1 MAKIVIISH
10 YAPSLINFRG
20 ELIKTLVR
28 AGHQVITLGPE
39 AGFESE
45 LAEIGAEYKQIP
57 LQRTGTNPAK
67 DMSTVF
73 ALTKLLK
80 KINPDIVLS
89 YAIKPVIYGSLAA
102 SLAGISNIYSMI
114 TGLGYVF
121 TGESVKQKI
130 LFRLVYPMYKS
141 ALSKNRVVFFQ
152 NPDDLELFRDLKLVS
167 YKGQQIIIN
176 GSGVDISHFAYSP
189 PPTEPIYFLL
199 MARLIWDK
207 GIGEYV
213 EAARNLKNRYPK
225 VSFKLLGPF
234 DINPTAIKP
243 TDVEKWDKE
252 GIIEYLGE
260 ARDVRPYLA
269 NSSVYVLP
277 SYREGTPR
285 SVLEA
290 MSMGRPIVTT
300 DAPGCRETV
309 QEGANGFLV
318 PIKDAEAL
326 EKAMEKFILNPELIL
341 EFGLASRK
349 IAEEKY
355 DVRKVNRTIL
365 QAMGLIEDD
374 AQQLKKGTG

>member
-1 MAKIVIISH
+1 MKIVIVSH

-20 ELIKTLVR
+20 ELIKTLVK

-45 LAEIGAEYKQIP
+45 LAAIGAEYRQIP

-80 KINPDIVLS
+80 RIKPDIVLS

-152 NPDDLELFRDLKLVS
+152 NPDDLKLFRDLKLVS
-167 YKGQQIIIN
+167 SKGQQIIIN

-189 PPTEPIYFLL
+189 PPVEPISFLL

-213 EAARNLKNRYPK
+213 EAARNLKSRYPE

-234 DINPTAIKP
+234 DINPTAITP
-243 TDVEKWDKE
+243 ADVEKWVEE

-277 SYREGTPR
+277 SFYREGTPR

-309 QEGANGFLV
+309 REGTNGFLV

-326 EKAMEKFILNPELIL
+326 EKAMEKFILNPEIIVD
-341 EFGLASRK
+341 FGLASRK

-374 AQQLKKGTG
+374 AQQLNMGPG

>member
-1 MAKIVIISH
+1 MAKIVIVSH
-10 YAPSLINFRG
+10 YALSLINFRG
-20 ELIKTLVR
+20 ELIKALAA
-28 AGHQVITLGPE
+28 AGHRVITLGPE

-45 LAEIGAEYKQIP
+45 LAAIGAEYRQIP

-67 DMSTVF
+67 DMSTVYT
-73 ALTKLLK
+73 LTKLLK
-80 KINPDIVLS
+80 KINPDVVLS

-121 TGESVKQKI
+121 TGESIKQKI
-130 LFRLVYPMYKS
+130 LFHLIYPIYKS
-141 ALSKNRVVFFQ
+141 ALSKNKIVFFQ
-152 NPDDLELFRDLKLVS
+152 NPDDLKLFRDLKLVS
-167 YKGQQIIIN
+167 SKGRQIIIN

-189 PPTEPIYFLL
+189 PPTEPISFLL

-213 EAARNLKNRYPK
+213 EAARNLKSRYPK

-234 DINPTAIKP
+234 DSNPAAIKS
-243 TDVEKWDKE
+243 TDVERWEKE

-260 ARDVRPYLA
+260 TRDVRPYLA
-269 NSSVYVLP
+269 SASIYVLP

-309 QEGANGFLV
+309 QEGVNGFLV
-318 PIKDAEAL
+318 PIKDVVAL
-326 EKAMEKFILNPELIL
+326 EKAMERFILNPELIP
-341 EFGLASRK
+341 EFGLASRR

-355 DVRKVNRTIL
+355 DVRKVNKIIIE
-365 QAMGLIEDD
+365 AMGL
-374 AQQLKKGTG
+374 G

>member
-1 MAKIVIISH
+1 MKIAIISH
-10 YAPSLINFRG
+10 YAPSLTNFRG

-45 LAEIGAEYKQIP
+45 LAEIGAEYRQIS

-121 TGESVKQKI
+121 TGESSKQKI

-141 ALSKNRVVFFQ
+141 ALSKNKIVFFQ

-167 YKGQQIIIN
+167 SKGQQIIIN

-189 PPTEPIYFLL
+189 PPTEPISFLL

-277 SYREGTPR
+277 SFYREGTPR

-326 EKAMEKFILNPELIL
+326 EKAMEKFILNPELIP

-374 AQQLKKGTG
+374 AQQLNIGRG

>member
-1 MAKIVIISH
+1 MKIVIVSH

-20 ELIKTLVR
+20 ELIKALAA
-28 AGHQVITLGPE
+28 AGHRVITLGPE

-45 LAEIGAEYKQIP
+45 LAAIGAEYRQIP

-67 DMSTVF
+67 DMSTVY
-73 ALTKLLK
+73 ALTKLFK

-121 TGESVKQKI
+121 TGESTKQKI
-130 LFRLVYPMYKS
+130 LFRLIYPIYKS
-141 ALSKNRVVFFQ
+141 ALSKNKIVFFQ
-152 NPDDLELFRDLKLVS
+152 NPDDLKLFRDLKLVS
-167 YKGQQIIIN
+167 SKGRQIIIN

-189 PPTEPIYFLL
+189 PPTEPISFLL

-213 EAARNLKNRYPK
+213 EAARNLKSRYPK

-234 DINPTAIKP
+234 DSNPTAIKS
-243 TDVEKWDKE
+243 TDVERWEKE

-260 ARDVRPYLA
+260 TRDVRPYLA
-269 NSSVYVLP
+269 NSSVFVLP
-277 SYREGTPR
+277 SFYREGTPR

-309 QEGANGFLV
+309 QEGVNGFLV
-318 PIKDAEAL
+318 PIKDVVAL
-326 EKAMEKFILNPELIL
+326 ERAMERFILNPELIP
-341 EFGLASRK
+341 EFGLTSRR

-355 DVRKVNRTIL
+355 DVQKVNKIIIE
-365 QAMGLIEDD
+365 AMGL
-374 AQQLKKGTG
+374 G